1 MEENE
6 QIPHEFASAK
16 YMNLETYRRS
26 GDSIRTPVWFVQ
38 SGELLFFL
46 TRADSGKVKR
56 LRHNPELKVAPCK
69 MNGEVTGSWY
79 PAQALPLET
88 NEAIEAVKTLFDQ
101 KYGAA
106 IKLSLAFSR
115 LKKTRHVFYKIML
128 QAE

>member
-26 GDSIRTPVWFVQ
+26 GDRIRTPVWFVQ

-56 LRHNPELKVAPCK
+56 LRHNPELKVASCK
-69 MNGEVTGSWY
+69 MNGEVTGNWHS
-79 PAQALPLET
+79 AQAIPVEA

-106 IKLSLAFSR
+106 VKLSLAFSR
-115 LKKTRHVFYKIML
+115 LKKTRHVFYKVML
-128 QAE
+128 QTE

>member
-16 YMNLETYRRS
+16 YMNVETYRRS

-56 LRHNPELKVAPCK
+56 LRHNPEIKVATCK
-69 MNGEVTGSWY
+69 MNGEVTGSWH
-79 PAQALPLET
+79 PAQAIPLET
-88 NEAIEAVKTLFDQ
+88 NESIEAVKTLFDQ

-128 QAE
+128 QTK